1 MVWHASTLPTAS
13 MMLVC
18 CCLGR
23 WMPSGMWT
31 RCLSSGLS
39 LAMGCICSMST
50 PRLLIVVKPLVLGW
64 SSGLAIPGLFVALFN
79 QSTKQFQIALIII
92 WGLFVDVTKIDQA
105 RKSLT
110 WSFGA
115 PSRTR
120 TDTGLILSQLPLP
133 LGYGGLYKAARW
145 PRAQSTALVYK
156 TLSRKG
162 NSGSLN
168 GVLGVY
174 ISDD

>member
-1 MVWHASTLPTAS
+1 MLHEHAPAAYRREAFGAGMVERFSHS
-13 MMLVC
+13 
-18 CCLGR
+18 R
-23 WMPSGMWT
+23 FI
-31 RCLSSGLS
+31 RC
-39 LAMGCICSMST
+39 T
-50 PRLLIVVKPLVLGW
+50 
-64 SSGLAIPGLFVALFN
+64 FN

-92 WGLFVDVTKIDQA
+92 CGLFVGFTKIDQA